1 MGAGGVV
8 RSRAGNVFICL
19 ALSSAMGA
27 AVSAQA
33 ASPAPAPPR
42 VLRLNGLVEPV
53 RSHTVAAPRLTGSA
67 APGVPAGQQLIVV
80 RLAQAGTFVKRGDL
94 LVEFDRHAQ
103 LRNARDREAEFRD
116 ILEQINKKRGEHHAA
131 RAMRDTQLKQTENE
145 VRIAELGVLGNELVA
160 KTIAE
165 KNVQTLE
172 EARATVAQL
181 RKTFDLRRRAEE
193 ADLRIL
199 EIQRDRAS
207 NAWRHSQRNAEKM
220 RIVSPIDGLVV
231 LKSIWKNGT
240 RAEVQEGEEAR
251 PGIPILDVVDPSA
264 MRVRVNANQADVERL
279 SVGQSARITLDSYP
293 ARTFDG
299 RLEQLSPIATTSSL
313 SPRVRTFVAWFSI
326 AGKDE
331 HLLPDLAVAVEVTK
345 TAPTDARARTGGQ

>member
-231 LKSIWKNGT
+231 LKSIWKNGRRGT
-240 RAEVQEGEEAR
+240 ARHPDSRRGRYLGDAGACQRQPGGCRTPVGRTVGPDHARLVPGAHVRWTPRTAFSDRHDQLAVPAR
-251 PGIPILDVVDPSA
+251 PDLRRLVLDRRQGRA
-264 MRVRVNANQADVERL
+264 LA
-279 SVGQSARITLDSYP
+279 ARS
-293 ARTFDG
+293 RG
-299 RLEQLSPIATTSSL
+299 R
-313 SPRVRTFVAWFSI
+313 R
-326 AGKDE
+326 
-331 HLLPDLAVAVEVTK
+331 
-345 TAPTDARARTGGQ
+345 

>member
-1 MGAGGVV
+1 MGAGDVV
-8 RSRAGNVFICL
+8 RSRAGNVFVCL
-19 ALSSAMGA
+19 ALLSAMGA
-27 AVSAQA
+27 GLSAQTA
-33 ASPAPAPPR
+33 LQAPAPPR

-67 APGVPAGQQLIVV
+67 GPGVPGGQQLIVV
-80 RLAQAGTFVKRGDL
+80 RLVQAGTFVKRGDL

-116 ILEQINKKRGEHHAA
+116 ILEQINKKRGEHQAA
-131 RAMRDTQLKQTENE
+131 RAMRDAQLKQTENE

-160 KTIAE
+160 KTTAE

-172 EARATVAQL
+172 EARATLAQL

-199 EIQRDRAS
+199 EIQRERAS

-240 RAEVQEGEEAR
+240 MAEVQEGEEAR

-264 MRVRVNANQADVERL
+264 MRVRVNANQADVEGL
-279 SVGQSARITLDSYP
+279 SVGQAARITLDSYP
-293 ARTFDG
+293 ARTFEG

-326 AGKDE
+326 DGKDE

-345 TAPTDARARTGGQ
+345 TAPADARARTGGQ